1 MKKIYIE
8 AELEVIDL
16 LNADIVTAS
25 GGNNNHF
32 GQYGDTDEGGL
43 GGSEEW

>member
-16 LNADIVTAS
+16 LNADIITAS
-25 GGNNNHF
+25 GDTAPGN
-32 GQYGDTDEGGL
+32 GVYGDNDGDTSG
-43 GGSEEW
+43 WWN

>member
-32 GQYGDTDEGGL
+32 GQFGDNEED
-43 GGSEEW
+43 GSGEC

>member
-16 LNADIVTAS
+16 LNADIITAS
-25 GGNNNHF
+25 GANNDPFSGSGDHDVDF
-32 GQYGDTDEGGL
+32 GGDEP
-43 GGSEEW
+43 W